1 MKKRLLCFLLTL
13 LLGLSG
19 TAPVYGDV
27 LIEPQDAFYR
37 SHQGEFD
44 YLYRRYAANGQ
55 EGYGTIWKSPNSSAQ
70 NENVPNGEVLSC
82 HHHYTDANG
91 DIWGGAWSG
100 DSEKLRGW
108 INISRDF
115 APVADYLSFQEA
127 HGDEFVGYD
136 KSYDDA
142 FAGLETAVLWTYP
155 GSGKISQEVDARWFQ
170 ENMDVS
176 DFQEYYLDEAG
187 RCWGFVGYCYGIRNT
202 WVCLSD
208 PANSGLDRIEGIIP
222 GAVSLKGL
230 LIMAEEVYPPS
241 EAVPAP
247 KSGIGLTTI
256 LLVAAVVLGT
266 ALLIPR
272 VCGKK

>member
-1 MKKRLLCFLLTL
+1 MCIR
-13 LLGLSG
+13 
-19 TAPVYGDV
+19 D
-27 LIEPQDAFYR
+27 R
-37 SHQGEFD
+37 
-44 YLYRRYAANGQ
+44 
-55 EGYGTIWKSPNSSAQ
+55 GYGTIWKSPNSSAQ

-187 RCWGFVGYCYGIRNT
+187 RCWGFVGYCYGIRDT

-230 LIMAEEVYPPS
+230 LIMAEEAYPPS

-256 LLVAAVVLGT
+256 LLVAAAAVSYTHLDVYKRQSLCRPLPALRKLGA
-266 ALLIPR
+266 ALRRAEGDSGGAGMWSWLYHWLDVYKRQP
-272 VCGKK
+272 GHGA